1 MASAAASALEAEL
14 GADVLHDRGAGGGDV
29 ELSQGAADGAGGV
42 DAAEHDVGVGER
54 RAYGKRTH
62 IDEFR
67 VQNRGGKGII
77 LIDAS
82 DRNGPVVDVMLVRE
96 KDEIMVMTD
105 RGQSLRTRAWEVRET
120 GRNAQG
126 VKIMAVD
133 GEERIVAVERMAES
147 AEVEGD
153 GGPDGEAGAASE
165 AGGPTS
171 TDVNGTGNGT
181 NGDGGGSGGLLN

>member
-1 MASAAASALEAEL
+1 MRATGRATMGVKAIDVDDTDEVVDMAVTETERSY
-14 GADVLHDRGAGGGDV
+14 VLAVCEKG
-29 ELSQGAADGAGGV
+29 
-42 DAAEHDVGVGER
+42 
-54 RAYGKRTH
+54 YGKRTH

-120 GRNAQG
+120 GRNAPG
-126 VKIMAVD
+126 SED
-133 GEERIVAVERMAES
+133 H
-147 AEVEGD
+147 
-153 GGPDGEAGAASE
+153 GGRRRGAHRRGRAHGRE
-165 AGGPTS
+165 PGRDRGRRRR
-171 TDVNGTGNGT
+171 
-181 NGDGGGSGGLLN
+181 